1 MNDRKRLNEK
11 DLMTLLFKYIG
22 QLGLNLFTLCSGL
35 VYGCQIWLG
44 FRAVDFGQFLLE
56 VKSN

>member
-1 MNDRKRLNEK
+1 
-11 DLMTLLFKYIG
+11 MTLLFKYIG

-56 VKSN
+56 VQLEG